1 MRDIYFSA
9 LPLATLSAALVALGL
24 AGCATTAAAPTATSP
39 VPSTAAA
46 AAANPDPAAAT
57 PARIAAQGS
66 TPLPTPPLTPPAARA
81 ATAPAAGA
89 SAPAATPPVPPAPGL
104 PPAFATVIKDA
115 KKSDGLLVLW
125 RKDDKVWLEI
135 PEALFDK
142 PLMFSVNISHALGE
156 RGLVG
161 SSMGPDWLASFV
173 KVGST
178 QIHLLALNTGHVAT
192 GTAQQLALAQ
202 NFSRSLLASMP
213 VASAP
218 HLESKA
224 VLVDAAFLLA
234 DIPSYGR
241 ALEATFRLPYAP
253 DRGNSHIRQANSYT
267 HSEGTTIATNMHFA
281 IPRLPAP
288 PLVPSPVPPPAPPA
302 TLADARSLFIGY
314 VYNFAKLPEQPMA
327 VRKADG
333 RIGHFFD
340 TVIDFSSDRNVSQ
353 RVHYINRWRLEK
365 KDSQAALSEPVK
377 PITYWLDKNIPP
389 EYRAS
394 VMAGVLEWNKAFEKI
409 GFSNAIAA
417 QQQPDDADWDTLDSS
432 HASVRWY
439 LGLNSSSATG
449 PSHSDP
455 RSGEILDADIKI
467 GDGWARVL
475 RREAV
480 EAIGFGRSEN
490 RLAAP
495 SLQWQGGKH
504 GAHAYCNYA
513 DEALSEVNFALDAL
527 FALGEMTP
535 DSPEAEAFV
544 QGYLKWVVM
553 HEVGHTLGLKHNF
566 KASTV
571 FTQAQLRDPAFTEA
585 NGLTNSVMDYTATN
599 LPLPGERRAEL
610 FSRTLGAYDH
620 WAIEYAYRPLDAKT
634 EAVELERIASRSTEP
649 MLAFADDA
657 DADGFG
663 SEGVDPLVNRF
674 DLGSDPLAFFE
685 RRLQLTRELWR
696 RAQDWKP
703 RPGEGALRQRS
714 MLASGFGQLRLS
726 AGLASKYVGGMN
738 TVREVPGTPAAAGR
752 QASFVPVDPVQ
763 QRRALDFLTKGLFNA
778 DSFRFAPQ
786 FIANLAPDYVE
797 WAGRAPLSISSAVI
811 AVQTTALDRLMSP
824 GTAMRLL
831 DLPLYLGA
839 TTTNKPRLISLAEV
853 YGTLQGAIWSELKAG
868 GEIEPLRRNLQ
879 REHLRRVQAALV
891 RSATPLPADALSLLR
906 LHAGRLQADLR
917 AAATRPRLS
926 IETQAHLQDSLS
938 GLSEALRA
946 SMQRS

>member
-1 MRDIYFSA
+1 MRITDSPSA
-9 LPLATLSAALVALGL
+9 STLTSAAAQ
-24 AGCATTAAAPTATSP
+24 
-39 VPSTAAA
+39 
-46 AAANPDPAAAT
+46 AAT
-57 PARIAAQGS
+57 PTAATPQPAAQ
-66 TPLPTPPLTPPAARA
+66 A
-81 ATAPAAGA
+81 A
-89 SAPAATPPVPPAPGL
+89 SAPGPAASAPGAPPAPGQ

-115 KKSDGLLVLW
+115 KKTDGLLSLW

-135 PEALFDK
+135 PAALFDK
-142 PLMFSVNISHALGE
+142 PLLFSVNISHALGE

-173 KVGST
+173 RVSST
-178 QIHLLALNTGHVAT
+178 QIQLLALNSRYVGTGA
-192 GTAQQLALAQ
+192 AQQFALAQ
-202 NFSRSLLASMP
+202 NFSRSLLASIA

-218 HLESKA
+218 HPESKS

-241 ALEATFRLPYAP
+241 ALEATFRLPYAA
-253 DRGNSHIRQANSYT
+253 DRGNSHIRQASSYT
-267 HSEGTTIATNMHFA
+267 NAEGTTVATNMHFA
-281 IPRLPAP
+281 IARLPVPPLTPSPLPLPAP
-288 PLVPSPVPPPAPPA
+288 PT
-302 TLADARSLFIGY
+302 TLPDARSLFIGY

-340 TVIDFSSDRNVSQ
+340 TVTDFSSDRNASQ

-365 KDSQAALSEPVK
+365 KDPQAAVSDPVK

-389 EYRAS
+389 QYRAA

-417 QQQPDDADWDTLDSS
+417 LQQPDDAEWDTLDSA

-439 LGLNSSSATG
+439 LGVDSSSATG

-455 RSGEILDADIKI
+455 RTGEILDADIKI
-467 GDGWARVL
+467 GDGWV
-475 RREAV
+475 
-480 EAIGFGRSEN
+480 
-490 RLAAP
+490 
-495 SLQWQGGKH
+495 QWQLGKH
-504 GAHAYCNYA
+504 AAHAYCNYA
-513 DEALSEVNFALDAL
+513 DDALSEMNFALDAL
-527 FALGEMTP
+527 FALGEMAP
-535 DSPEAEAFV
+535 DSPEVEAFV
-544 QGYLKWVVM
+544 QGYLKEVVM

-585 NGLTNSVMDYTATN
+585 NGLTNSVMDYRATN
-599 LPLPGERRAEL
+599 LPLPGERRADL
-610 FSRTLGAYDH
+610 FSRTIGPYDQ
-620 WAIEYAYRPLDAKT
+620 WAIEYAYRPLDPKM
-634 EAVELERIASRSTEP
+634 EVEELERIASRSTEP
-649 MLAFADDA
+649 LLAFADDA

-674 DLGSDPLAFFE
+674 DLGSDPLAYFE
-685 RRLQLTRELWR
+685 RRLQLTHELWR
-696 RAQDWKP
+696 RAQDWRP
-703 RPGEGALRQRS
+703 RPGEGTLRQRS

-726 AGLASKYVGGMN
+726 AGLASKYIGGLN
-738 TVREVPGTPAAAGR
+738 TVREVPGTPGAAGR
-752 QASFVPVDPVQ
+752 QASFVPVDPAQ
-763 QRRALDFLTKGLFNA
+763 QRRALDFLTKGLFSA

-797 WAGRAPLSISSAVI
+797 WSDRAPLSISTAVLR
-811 AVQTTALDRLMSP
+811 VQATALDRLMSP
-824 GTAMRLL
+824 GTASRLL
-831 DLPLYLGA
+831 DLPLYLGS
-839 TTTNKPRLISLAEV
+839 TTTKPPLISLAEV
-853 YGTLQGAIWSELKAG
+853 YGTVQGAIWSELKSGAQ
-868 GEIEPLRRNLQ
+868 IDPLRRNLQ

-891 RSATPLPADALSLLR
+891 RSATPLPADAMSLLR

-917 AAATRPRLS
+917 TAAARPRLS
-926 IETQAHLQDSLS
+926 IETQAHLQDSLT